1 MSVYLRQAEPPGP
14 ADLPDGVGR
23 DLVAAGHLQNAPGFN
38 LEELGD
44 YFFVD
49 EGLERGDCRLGECG
63 L

>member
-1 MSVYLRQAEPPGP
+1 VSIDLRQAEAPGV
-14 ADLPDGVGR
+14 ANLSDGVTR
-23 DLVAAGHLQNAPGFN
+23 DLVAAGHLQNPPGLD

-49 EGLERGDCRLGECG
+49 ERLERGDCRLGDCG